1 MRMFRLGR
9 DPGARL
15 DRETQKQVAQALI
28 ERASLTSGSEAPG
41 VDREYVT
48 RLITSTFPGDRNR
61 SIRKFLNAEIDALLA
76 DESMKR

>member
-1 MRMFRLGR
+1 MTW
-9 DPGARL
+9 AL
-15 DRETQKQVAQALI
+15 DWTAKRRSKWHKRSSS
-28 ERASLTSGSEAPG
+28 ERPSGSGSEPPG

-76 DESMKR
+76 DEGMKR